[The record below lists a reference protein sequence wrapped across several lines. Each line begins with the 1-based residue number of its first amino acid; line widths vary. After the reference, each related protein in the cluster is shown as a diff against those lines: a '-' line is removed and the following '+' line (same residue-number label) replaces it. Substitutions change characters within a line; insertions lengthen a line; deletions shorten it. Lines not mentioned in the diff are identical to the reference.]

1 MGKITVKH
9 YLNTNLKP
17 YVINGEKYYSIYI
30 LVTANRQNTKI
41 KSAKFCELY
50 TESDFEEIIA
60 ESNTYLK
67 DEIAVITN
75 ISNLIIESLGEFDA
89 SFFSALY
96 GFLSNVFVFNLDIQL
111 FSIRVENGQYGI
123 DLYKTDKNAFGI
135 EIDRYFGS
143 DYSLSE
149 NRSNGMSL
157 FTWFSDSGQKHLEV
171 FLAENSNKKYK
182 LNEIKELLNRLIY
195 YACLDKFQWV
205 LKGSKKL
212 EPLYEKYSSVFEDDF
227 ASLFA
232 DITKKY
238 GYFAD
243 QSEIDKTTRARN
255 LDKF

>member
-17 YVINGEKYYSIYI
+17 YVINGEKYYSIYV

-41 KSAKFCELY
+41 KSVKFNELY
-50 TESDFEEIIA
+50 TENDFEEIIA
-60 ESNTYLK
+60 ESNPYLI

-75 ISNLIIESLGEFDA
+75 ISNLIIESLGEFDT

-96 GFLSNVFVFNLDIQL
+96 GFLSNVFVFNLDIQIY
-111 FSIRVENGQYGI
+111 SVGVENGQRRI
-123 DLYKTDKNAFGI
+123 DLYAKDKNALGI
-135 EIDRYFGS
+135 AIDQYFCS

-157 FTWFSDSGQKHLEV
+157 FTWFSDSGQQHLDE
-171 FLAENSNKKYK
+171 FLTENSDQKYEIS
-182 LNEIKELLNRLIY
+182 EIKSILNKLIY

-212 EPLYEKYSSVFEDDF
+212 EPLYQKYSLVFENDF
-227 ASLFA
+227 ALLFE
-232 DITKKY
+232 DITNKY
-238 GYFAD
+238 GYFVD
-243 QSEIDKTTRARN
+243 QSEIDKSARMRYF
-255 LDKF
+255 DKI